1 MSRHLEEERIE
12 TYDEGNRDG
21 ELSVCPWPRVPAGGL
36 SREEAARSLHRVE
49 RKACRQPGH
58 RWRRGDKDTHTVV
71 QGEHRQS

>member
-1 MSRHLEEERIE
+1 MVSFPFALGLGSQLE
-12 TYDEGNRDG
+12 G
-21 ELSVCPWPRVPAGGL
+21 